1 MNIEPWILIAGNL
14 LTPVILGVV
23 GWLIRSSIDAF
34 ERRIAIL
41 EGDVKGIQEI
51 LANQKA
57 HEERLNRVRED
68 LSAFMN
74 NQIASHNEWR
84 LWVRTR
90 FEALAEQRAIRMNE
104 ENKLFSD
111 LHTRLTIV
119 EREAIED
126 RSLLNQRHS

>member
-84 LWVRTR
+84 TWVRTR
-90 FEALAEQRAIRMNE
+90 FEALAEQRTIRANE
-104 ENKLFSD
+104 ENKLFAD